1 MYVFCSICGIYI
13 KFGKLE
19 KKKIVIANVF
29 PKLQTVKDLV
39 RPLSKNHRFRTSFK
53 SQHVKGSQ
61 TLKKSAREHFYQI
74 FSSMRVE
81 MISKI
86 SALLKFEIIG
96 VFVNTL
102 TADYKYPVP
111 NCENLPFPIQMQLS

>member
-1 MYVFCSICGIYI
+1 
-13 KFGKLE
+13 
-19 KKKIVIANVF
+19 
-29 PKLQTVKDLV
+29 
-39 RPLSKNHRFRTSFK
+39 
-53 SQHVKGSQ
+53 
-61 TLKKSAREHFYQI
+61 
-74 FSSMRVE
+74 MRVK